1 MAKRG
6 TGADGVADRPM
17 VSVIVPCRNE
27 ERFIGAC
34 LDALLAQT
42 YPRER
47 IEILVADGR
56 STDGT
61 RRVVERAAARD
72 DCIRVID
79 NAGRFAASGLN
90 RGIEAAVG
98 PVIIRVDAHGAVATD
113 FIEQN
118 VRLLVAHPEA
128 WSVGGPIVHR
138 GVGATGR
145 AIATAMSHPFG
156 VGNARHRF
164 ADYEGD
170 VDSVAFPAYRRSTF
184 DRVGAFDERFVR
196 NQDDEL
202 SLRIIRHGG
211 RILVSTAVRFTYQ
224 VRERF
229 GGLFRQYLQYGYWKV
244 AVIRKHGRPASLRVF
259 APALLVGSIAAS
271 LCAWLLG
278 LPLAALVLAGPGGAY
293 ATANLCVSLGIAIA
307 IAPRVGVGTA
317 VRVPV
322 AFVLMHAGYGL
333 GFAAALLRWVV
344 GATDRDPVRLTQ
356 SSRS

>member
-1 MAKRG
+1 MAKTRA
-6 TGADGVADRPM
+6 GADGGADRPM

-56 STDGT
+56 SKDGT
-61 RRVVERAAARD
+61 RRVVERAASRD
-72 DCIRVID
+72 NRIRVID

-98 PVIIRVDAHGAVATD
+98 SVIIRVDAHGAVATD

-118 VRLLVAHPEA
+118 VRLLAAHPEA

-164 ADYEGD
+164 SDYEGD
-170 VDSVAFPAYRRSTF
+170 VDSAAFPAYRRATF

-211 RILVSTAVRFTYQ
+211 RILVSTAVRFTYH

-259 APALLVGSIAAS
+259 APVLLVGSIAAS
-271 LCAWLLG
+271 VLAWSLG
-278 LPLAALVLAGPGGAY
+278 LEFAALVLAVPGGAY
-293 ATANLCVSLGIAIA
+293 MVANIGVSLGIAIT
-307 IAPRVGVGTA
+307 PRVGVGIA
-317 VRVPV
+317 MRVPV

-344 GATDRDPVRLTQ
+344 GATDRDSVGLTQ

>member
-1 MAKRG
+1 MAKTG
-6 TGADGVADRPM
+6 AGADGVADRPM

-27 ERFIGAC
+27 ERFIGVC

-47 IEILVADGR
+47 VEILVADGR

-61 RRVVERAAARD
+61 RRVVERAASRD
-72 DCIRVID
+72 DRIRVID

-98 PVIIRVDAHGAVATD
+98 SVIIRVDAHGAVATD

-118 VRLLVAHPEA
+118 VRLLAAHPEA

-170 VDSVAFPAYRRSTF
+170 VDSAAFPAYRRSTF

-202 SLRIIRHGG
+202 SLRILRHGG

-259 APALLVGSIAAS
+259 APVLLMGSVVAS
-271 LCAWLLG
+271 VLAWSLG
-278 LPLAALVLAGPGGAY
+278 LVSPALVLAVPGGAY
-293 ATANLCVSLGIAIA
+293 MVANIAVTLGIA

-333 GFAAALLRWVV
+333 GFSAALLRWVV
-344 GATDRDPVRLTQ
+344 GATDRDPVGLTQ